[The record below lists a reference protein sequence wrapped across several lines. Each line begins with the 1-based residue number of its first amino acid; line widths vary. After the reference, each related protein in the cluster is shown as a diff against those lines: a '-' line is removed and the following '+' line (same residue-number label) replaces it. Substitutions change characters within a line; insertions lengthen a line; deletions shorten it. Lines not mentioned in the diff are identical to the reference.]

1 MKARSIFVVFA
12 LLIYIILTP
21 AAHAADVLLNEFV
34 ANPQSG
40 DVEWVEFY
48 NTTSS
53 TIDLS
58 DYYFDDDSNFDSDSG
73 NSAKIALAGLLSSS
87 QTCFW
92 ELSSYLNNNGDI
104 PSLFKTGSI
113 VDSYS
118 YSSSSA
124 GLSYARVP
132 DGGNWSFLQTPTK
145 ATSKCIDL
153 APTNTL
159 TPTSSPTPIPTSTNT
174 PTVTNKPTQTPT
186 ITKTI
191 SKSPSP
197 TNETSPTKEA
207 EVLGQATE
215 NKNLS
220 KEETK
225 VLGENNI
232 NFIPLI
238 FISIGIVFLILC
250 VILVCYPYIKNYLN
264 SKNE

>member
-12 LLIYIILTP
+12 LLIYFILTP
-21 AAHAADVLLNEFV
+21 AVQAADVLLNEFV

-40 DVEWVEFY
+40 ESEWVEFY
-48 NTTSS
+48 NTSSS

-73 NSAKIALAGLLSSS
+73 NSTKIALAGLLPSS

-92 ELSSYLNNNGDI
+92 ELSSYLNNNGDT
-104 PSLFKTGSI
+104 PSLFKTGNT

-124 GLSYARVP
+124 NLSYARVP
-132 DGGNWSFLQTPTK
+132 DGGNWFILQTPTK
-145 ATSKCIDL
+145 ASNKCIDL

-159 TPTSSPTPIPTSTNT
+159 TPTSSPTPIPSVTNI

-191 SKSPSP
+191 SKTP
-197 TNETSPTKEA
+197 SPTKEISPTSGV

-215 NKNLS
+215 NKDAN
-220 KEETK
+220 EQDTK
-225 VLGENNI
+225 VLGESNI
-232 NFIPLI
+232 NLIPLI

-250 VILVCYPYIKNYLN
+250 VILVCYPYIKTYLN
-264 SKNE
+264 KKDE